1 MSATQDTIQQLIRL
15 NRESL
20 HQLVDVEC
28 ATPEDHARLCEVQAR
43 MSEQINLLMQLRE
56 ESGDVSPHTP
66 RPLFGHSRPGAV
78 RGRYLNDSVSREE
91 YMALL
96 RRVLRNCFS
105 DGQFRLPDGST
116 VPAHKFLACL
126 YDIGISQG
134 IATAS
139 RQVKAFCALVHEAA
153 RGVPDISGFKTAYNT
168 VIEDI
173 RGWKNLLHADKNR
186 KGEVLL
192 HTIEGFEVREDNRAD
207 YNQWMRLRE
216 KVLQTIA

>member
-1 MSATQDTIQQLIRL
+1 MYYKSRKLTSARKRIR
-15 NRESL
+15 E
-20 HQLVDVEC
+20 QLVELGWQEQRCLYPATDQTGLYRAYETPTVEL
-28 ATPEDHARLCEVQAR
+28 TTSGMESSLKR
-43 MSEQINLLMQLRE
+43 IN
-56 ESGDVSPHTP
+56 
-66 RPLFGHSRPGAV
+66 
-78 RGRYLNDSVSREE
+78 SREE